1 MGMPALQLTAGSCAL
16 YALCALCASCV
27 ETPPARPLPPE
38 PLFGVW
44 HELQPGETIAGLA
57 RRYRIPRE
65 DIEELNGI
73 GRGEGPPVGRVIFL
87 PGARA
92 VEGAV
97 AASRPTRR
105 SQLPGPAAGSA
116 PTERAF
122 LWPVPGG
129 VLTSGF
135 GARGGRP
142 HEGIDIAA
150 PEGSAVVAAAD
161 GVVIYSGS
169 GVRGYGNLILIRH
182 AGGMVTVYAHNRRNR
197 VVEKERVLRG
207 QVIAEVGRTGNATSN
222 HLHFELRA
230 GETPRDPAPLLDKG
244 SQ

>member
-1 MGMPALQLTAGSCAL
+1 
-16 YALCALCASCV
+16 V
-27 ETPPARPLPPE
+27 DTPPPRPLPPE
-38 PLFGVW
+38 PLHGLW
-44 HELQPGETIAGLA
+44 HELRPGESIAGLA
-57 RRYRIPRE
+57 HRYQIPRE
-65 DIEELNGI
+65 DIEELNGL
-73 GRGEGPPVGRVIFL
+73 GRGEAPPVGRVIFL

-92 VEGAV
+92 VEPV
-97 AASRPTRR
+97 AASRAARTSPP
-105 SQLPGPAAGSA
+105 PGPSAPGSA
-116 PTERAF
+116 PAGRAF

-182 AGGMVTVYAHNRRNR
+182 AGGIVTVYAHNRRNR
-197 VVEKERVLRG
+197 VAEKERVRRG

-230 GETPRDPAPLLDKG
+230 GETPRDPVPLLDKDG
-244 SQ
+244 R